1 MEKNI
6 FTWLAASGLQ
16 TPAYLPL
23 VGFIAA
29 KPLDK
34 KKNRFFGSAV
44 AKIEPLRTPI

>member
-34 KKNRFFGSAV
+34 KKTDFLAL
-44 AKIEPLRTPI
+44 PLPKLSL